1 MTRLALVALILVGC
15 AAKAPPTATPGKPD
29 PVADPGP
36 PPMPKEMTQAELE
49 RRIAAGEL
57 KPMEL
62 EAVDRREA
70 SFGGDNLKAG
80 SDELVTFSSMPGG
93 SSSAIY
99 VDRFRR
105 IWVGISHHTVRAPPN
120 VIISATRTFE
130 TKWKVPIS
138 YRVVGTFHIN

>member
-1 MTRLALVALILVGC
+1 
-15 AAKAPPTATPGKPD
+15 
-29 PVADPGP
+29 
-36 PPMPKEMTQAELE
+36 MPKEMTRIELD

-57 KPMEL
+57 KLMEL

-80 SDELVTFSSMPGG
+80 PDELVTFSSMPGG

-99 VDRFRR
+99 VDRHRR
-105 IWVGISHHTVRAPPN
+105 IWVSISYHTVHAPEG
-120 VIISATRTFE
+120 VMISATRTFE

-138 YRVVGTFHIN
+138 YRVVGTFQVN